1 MSSNLI
7 PIRLSTLKADIAFG
21 FSILLRLNENY
32 IKYIHPEDDIEQ
44 YRLDNLKQKKV
55 KKVYID
61 SNDEGKYHNFLDRLL
76 ASTASGNMSAQAKTS
91 IIAGATADALEKVYK
106 DPSSKFAYTQ
116 TQKAAS
122 SLVNATQASPEILKE
137 IFQIES
143 EDDIA
148 ISCAICTSTTAIS
161 LGRKLGVSADKL
173 LVIGT
178 AALLCDLSL
187 PQLESDYQKFF
198 TKNIAE
204 FSAEESKSYREH
216 PLKSAEI
223 LQNKE
228 YASSQVL
235 SIILNH
241 EEKLNGKGFP
251 KGISKL
257 SQEEKIVS
265 LCNRFSLMTVGMKM
279 STEIALKEVII
290 QDVGAFDLEM
300 IKVLKSVV
308 GGK

>member
-1 MSSNLI
+1 MSENLI

-32 IKYIHPEDDIEQ
+32 IKYIHAEDDIDQ
-44 YRLDNLKQKKV
+44 HRLDNLKQKKV

-61 SNDEGKYHNFLDRLL
+61 SHDEGKYHHFLDRLL
-76 ASTASGNMSAQAKTS
+76 ASTASSGMSALAKTS
-91 IIAGATADALEKVYK
+91 IIAGAAADALEKVYK

-148 ISCAICTSTTAIS
+148 ISCAIRTSTTAIS
-161 LGRKLGVSADKL
+161 LGRELGVSADKL

-178 AALLCDLSL
+178 AALLCDISL
-187 PQLESDYQKFF
+187 PQLERDYQKFF
-198 TKNIAE
+198 TENISD
-204 FSAEESKSYREH
+204 FSSEESKSYREH

-228 YASSQVL
+228 YASPQIL
-235 SIILNH
+235 GIILNH

-257 SQEEKIVS
+257 SLEEMIVS

-279 STEIALKEVII
+279 STEVALKEVII
-290 QDVGAFDLEM
+290 QDIGAYDLEM